1 LPRLPESGHRLQ
13 RGRGG
18 GGRAGGRTA
27 SGRRAKLHWPVASR
41 GESRWVG
48 NGVIA
53 YRGAK
58 ETSRV
63 QQQRRA
69 AAAGAAAPWAQV
81 PTAARAVRPRAGLW
95 RQRQRQQSPRPQAR
109 ACPWRPCRAG
119 GAPAVAV
126 GCGRRLPCFFRRWLS
141 RSRCTPFLEA
151 LQDQPPA
158 ALLAQGFPAAAPGS
172 AGLCKGS
179 HTLRSVLAA
188 TQAFSL
194 SSCVANPA
202 GLRSPAGGA
211 RRVSQGRGAAY
222 VHARGLVSGSA
233 GVTRQPFAGLLGR
246 GGGPSNLPPQTFLST
261 TDAPRAG
268 ARPGRSV
275 AVALTALDRATCF
288 SARQTPSLP
297 RQSNLGFR
305 SRFRRSP
312 PPSGRGLPR
321 N

>member
-1 LPRLPESGHRLQ
+1 VGAGADGCTGCPPP
-13 RGRGG
+13 GG
-18 GGRAGGRTA
+18 T
-27 SGRRAKLHWPVASR
+27 V
-41 GESRWVG
+41 
-48 NGVIA
+48 
-53 YRGAK
+53 
-58 ETSRV
+58 
-63 QQQRRA
+63 A
-69 AAAGAAAPWAQV
+69 AAAGAAEPPASGARLSLAPLPCRRCASGGSGLRPSLTVLLPQVALQV
-81 PTAARAVRPRAGLW
+81 PVY
-95 RQRQRQQSPRPQAR
+95 
-109 ACPWRPCRAG
+109 
-119 GAPAVAV
+119 
-126 GCGRRLPCFFRRWLS
+126 
-141 RSRCTPFLEA
+141 
-151 LQDQPPA
+151 
-158 ALLAQGFPAAAPGS
+158 ALLGGVAGPAPGCFAGAGFPAAAPSS

-233 GVTRQPFAGLLGR
+233 GVRLQPFAGLLCRGR
-246 GGGPSNLPPQTFLST
+246 GPSNLPPQTFLST